1 MTTDLVIVLT
11 TVSAQPDDEA
21 GERIAR
27 VLVDEQ
33 LAACVNVLAPMT
45 SIYRWKR
52 TVERDLERQLVIKT
66 TRERLPAVSARLAAL
81 HSYELPE
88 LIVLTVSDGSLA
100 YLEWVRESTAVQPG
114 PGKGMRE
121 SSNH

>member
-1 MTTDLVIVLT
+1 MATDVVIVLT
-11 TVSAQPDDEA
+11 TVSAQPDDDA

-52 TVERDLERQLVIKT
+52 AVERDLERQLVIKT
-66 TRERLPAVSARLAAL
+66 TRERLPAVRERLAAL

-88 LIVLTVSDGSLA
+88 LIVLAVSDGSPA
-100 YLEWVRESTAVQPG
+100 YLEWVRESTVPG
-114 PGKGMRE
+114 GF
-121 SSNH
+121 

>member
-1 MTTDLVIVLT
+1 MTTELVIVLT
-11 TVSAQPDDEA
+11 TVSAQPDDDA

-27 VLVDEQ
+27 ALVDEQ

-52 TVERDLERQLVIKT
+52 AIERDLERQLVIKT
-66 TRERLPAVSARLAAL
+66 TRERLPEVRKRLAAL

-88 LIVLTVSDGSLA
+88 LIVLAAADVSPD
-100 YLEWVRESTAVQPG
+100 YLEWVRASTTAVQG
-114 PGKGMRE
+114 
-121 SSNH
+121 